1 MGAHRGHRGSSS
13 PSASHDGESGSLHAL
28 SVDAPSM
35 PTGSEP
41 GPGAG
46 NSGTYA
52 DDGMKFAESNEK
64 TSDPVSS
71 IASVNGGASQPISS
85 RRGSTGIKPHNPPF
99 SPPSGSGNKGP
110 AMASFDIPPSPDR
123 SLLDPAESFQSRKG
137 DSEEVNEKPSTA
149 TKSKMSTSTAR
160 RPEANRPSTKAAMTG
175 STTRTASAPKPARGS
190 APGRRGAAVASARP
204 VRRSGTLERR
214 PKGTEPEQ
222 TQAPVDDEALLDDAR
237 AKTPA
242 APLAKEP
249 LAASDIDIGM
259 LDDEGAAA
267 EEAAA
272 IRPRPEMLEPE
283 PTTAE
288 FIDLEF
294 TPLSRPDSP
303 RTNADRELKDIEE
316 GGGDS
321 MLARYFRDMALHPV
335 MGPEEEL
342 ETARAVERTEIDHWV
357 ALLSYLPAAEFVL
370 DALCEDVT
378 KAGEDEVKA
387 PQVEELQKLVKIAK
401 KQKYKLAPEH
411 EKAWAQLSSEL
422 ATVIRLP
429 DSDRLWMSRASS
441 IARDLV
447 REPDFEEDTIAD
459 TEEGAP
465 IRPPRPTL
473 PMSPSYKRYL
483 DRVEK
488 TFQAQHDAKNRFV
501 KANLRLVVSIAR
513 RYNRGRLPLI
523 DLIQEGNI
531 GLMKAV
537 ERFDHNRGYRFST
550 YASWWI
556 RHAISRALADK
567 GRAVRIPVHMLDTY
581 NRVARATQAIIARTG
596 HEPTIEEL
604 EKETGVPREKLDKV
618 KDFYAETPFSL
629 DRPVG
634 DEDGRK
640 FIDFLQEENAL
651 SPFDHLAN
659 RKWSDEVRR
668 LLTTLTP
675 IESRIIRWRFG
686 LDDEDELTLKE
697 IGDKYNL
704 SRERIRQLQ
713 EQALVKI
720 RKQMRDYY

>member
-1 MGAHRGHRGSSS
+1 MRKTNATGAKGDALSS
-13 PSASHDGESGSLHAL
+13 P
-28 SVDAPSM
+28 
-35 PTGSEP
+35 
-41 GPGAG
+41 
-46 NSGTYA
+46 
-52 DDGMKFAESNEK
+52 
-64 TSDPVSS
+64 PVQELAA
-71 IASVNGGASQPISS
+71 I
-85 RRGSTGIKPHNPPF
+85 
-99 SPPSGSGNKGP
+99 
-110 AMASFDIPPSPDR
+110 
-123 SLLDPAESFQSRKG
+123 SLLE
-137 DSEEVNEKPSTA
+137 
-149 TKSKMSTSTAR
+149 
-160 RPEANRPSTKAAMTG
+160 
-175 STTRTASAPKPARGS
+175 
-190 APGRRGAAVASARP
+190 
-204 VRRSGTLERR
+204 
-214 PKGTEPEQ
+214 
-222 TQAPVDDEALLDDAR
+222 DDQ
-237 AKTPA
+237 
-242 APLAKEP
+242 
-249 LAASDIDIGM
+249 
-259 LDDEGAAA
+259 A
-267 EEAAA
+267 EETV
-272 IRPRPEMLEPE
+272 IRPRPTELVDDEPA
-283 PTTAE
+283 TE
-288 FIDLEF
+288 FLDLELG
-294 TPLSRPDSP
+294 PVDRLPQIE
-303 RTNADRELKDIEE
+303 RTTRVQDRELRDVEE

-335 MGPEEEL
+335 MGPDEEL
-342 ETARAVERTEIDHWV
+342 DAARGVERTEIDHWV
-357 ALLSYLPAAEFVL
+357 AILSYQPAAEYIL
-370 DALCEDVT
+370 TGLEDDVA

-387 PQVEELQKLVKIAK
+387 PQIAEMLTLARLAK
-401 KQKYKLAPEH
+401 KQKGGKLTAEQ
-411 EKAWAQLSSEL
+411 EKQWGQLSEEL
-422 ATVIRLP
+422 AVTIRLP
-429 DSDRLWMSRASS
+429 DSDRIWMSRAFTT
-441 IARDLV
+441 ARDLV
-447 REPDFEEDTIAD
+447 REPDVEDDVSDPEEARPSRPRLEM
-459 TEEGAP
+459 TEGYE
-465 IRPPRPTL
+465 
-473 PMSPSYKRYL
+473 RYL
-483 DRVEK
+483 ERLER
-488 TFQAQHDAKNRFV
+488 THQAQHEAKNRFV

-596 HEPTIEEL
+596 KEPTIEEL

-659 RKWSDEVRR
+659 QKWSDEVRR

-713 EQALVKI
+713 EQALGKI

>member
-1 MGAHRGHRGSSS
+1 MSGDQDRGNRRSSDAERAGEIRTS
-13 PSASHDGESGSLHAL
+13 CASTASVPSNSYSKNPNQLKQSADTE
-28 SVDAPSM
+28 
-35 PTGSEP
+35 
-41 GPGAG
+41 GPA
-46 NSGTYA
+46 
-52 DDGMKFAESNEK
+52 GMKIANKFPNPTDLASR
-64 TSDPVSS
+64 
-71 IASVNGGASQPISS
+71 IASVNGHFGTRSS
-85 RRGSTGIKPHNPPF
+85 LRGESVGINEPHPPLC
-99 SPPSGSGNKGP
+99 P
-110 AMASFDIPPSPDR
+110 ARGGVSEAIMASTETPTTSSKR
-123 SLLDPAESFQSRKG
+123 LLLNPNESFHSRKV
-137 DSEEVNEKPSTA
+137 DLEEVNEKPSNA
-149 TKSKMSTSTAR
+149 TKSTMSTSTAR
-160 RPEANRPSTKAAMTG
+160 RTEAPRPTTKSMSGSKTRVPTAKSSRPGALPALGAGRHRPAGAPNR
-175 STTRTASAPKPARGS
+175 RVVTASDRRPQEQENEKPT
-190 APGRRGAAVASARP
+190 AVAELNDEVTSA
-204 VRRSGTLERR
+204 S
-214 PKGTEPEQ
+214 
-222 TQAPVDDEALLDDAR
+222 
-237 AKTPA
+237 AKPSS
-242 APLAKEP
+242 PSKEP
-249 LAASDIDIGM
+249 IVAGDMDLGIID
-259 LDDEGAAA
+259 
-267 EEAAA
+267 EESGGEEPAA
-272 IRPRPEMLEPE
+272 IRPPRAAEEPE
-283 PTTAE
+283 PTAAE

-294 TPLSRPDSP
+294 SPLSRPDTP
-303 RTNADRELKDIEE
+303 RHTERELRDIEE

-342 ETARAVERTEIDHWV
+342 DTARMVERTEIDHWV
-357 ALLSYLPAAEFVL
+357 ALLSYLPAAEYVL
-370 DALCEDVT
+370 EALTEDVT

-387 PQVEELQKLVKIAK
+387 PQVQELQKLVRHAK
-401 KQKYKLAPEH
+401 KQKYKLAPEQ
-411 EKAWAQLSSEL
+411 EKQWGTLSSEL

-429 DSDRLWMSRASS
+429 DSDRLWMGRASS

-447 REPDFEEDTIAD
+447 REPDFEEDTIGD
-459 TEEGAP
+459 DEEG
-465 IRPPRPTL
+465 ILRPARPTL
-473 PMSPSYKRYL
+473 PMSGAYRRYL
-483 DRVEK
+483 DRVER
-488 TFQAQHDAKNRFV
+488 TFQAQHNAKNRFV

>member
-1 MGAHRGHRGSSS
+1 MKPASATVDIDGSTA
-13 PSASHDGESGSLHAL
+13 PDLAAL
-28 SVDAPSM
+28 GLLDEDATEATSVRARAVDADDDVPE
-35 PTGSEP
+35 SE
-41 GPGAG
+41 
-46 NSGTYA
+46 
-52 DDGMKFAESNEK
+52 
-64 TSDPVSS
+64 V
-71 IASVNGGASQPISS
+71 
-85 RRGSTGIKPHNPPF
+85 
-99 SPPSGSGNKGP
+99 
-110 AMASFDIPPSPDR
+110 
-123 SLLDPAESFQSRKG
+123 
-137 DSEEVNEKPSTA
+137 
-149 TKSKMSTSTAR
+149 
-160 RPEANRPSTKAAMTG
+160 
-175 STTRTASAPKPARGS
+175 
-190 APGRRGAAVASARP
+190 
-204 VRRSGTLERR
+204 
-214 PKGTEPEQ
+214 
-222 TQAPVDDEALLDDAR
+222 APVDRAPESRPAEA
-237 AKTPA
+237 
-242 APLAKEP
+242 
-249 LAASDIDIGM
+249 
-259 LDDEGAAA
+259 
-267 EEAAA
+267 
-272 IRPRPEMLEPE
+272 PRPN
-283 PTTAE
+283 
-288 FIDLEF
+288 IRDV
-294 TPLSRPDSP
+294 
-303 RTNADRELKDIEE
+303 EE

-321 MLARYFRDMALHPV
+321 MLARYFRDMALHAV
-335 MGPEEEL
+335 MGPDEEL
-342 ETARAVERTEIDHWV
+342 QTAKAVERTEVNHWV
-357 ALLSYLPAAEFVL
+357 ALLSHLPAAEHIL
-370 DALCEDVT
+370 NSLERDVV

-387 PQVEELQKLVKIAK
+387 PQIAELRAL
-401 KQKYKLAPEH
+401 L
-411 EKAWAQLSSEL
+411 EL
-422 ATVIRLP
+422 ANQQKGKLTTEQDKQWNELAASLAAAVRLP
-429 DSDRLWMSRASS
+429 DSDRIWMARADQL
-441 IARDLV
+441 ARDMI
-447 REPDFEEDTIAD
+447 REPDFEDDLVDAD
-459 TEEGAP
+459 VLKP
-465 IRPPRPTL
+465 SRPTL
-473 PMSPSYKRYL
+473 PMSAAYRKYL
-483 DRVEK
+483 DRVER
-488 TFQAQHDAKNRFV
+488 TFQIQHTAKNRFV

-659 RKWSDEVRR
+659 SKWSDEVRR

-713 EQALVKI
+713 EQALGKI
-720 RKQMRDYY
+720 RKQMRDY